1 MMTITK
7 LFISLLLTAL
17 VSTASAQRCEAP
29 SNGCTYGM
37 FNYDK
42 CECEC
47 INPFCPDANGD
58 CVVPTGNCGGNPWAG
73 CTRGLDCPW
82 WGSLSNGEVCNTG
95 ENVSFQQCGNIPYS
109 IRTSVMLFNVDRP
122 R

>member
-95 ENVSFQQCGNIPYS
+95 ENAD
-109 IRTSVMLFNVDRP
+109 TL
-122 R
+122 